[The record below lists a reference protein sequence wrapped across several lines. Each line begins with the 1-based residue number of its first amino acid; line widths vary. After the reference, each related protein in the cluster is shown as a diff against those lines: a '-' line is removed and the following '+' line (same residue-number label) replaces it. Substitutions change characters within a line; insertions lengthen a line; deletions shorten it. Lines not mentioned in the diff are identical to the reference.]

1 MAKIQ
6 GHTAAARALL
16 VAFCLVGAASIANQP
31 AQGAPPEQAPAEK
44 PADAKPAEPPAA
56 PKPAPVR
63 NTKEWNLPSKGKP
76 AIDGY
81 DPVAYFPEFGGK
93 ATKGKAEF
101 AVNHQGVF
109 YWFASAEHRAAF
121 LKDPARFEPAHGGWC
136 SYAIVTNDKV
146 EIEPKSFIVKDGRL
160 FLFYDGFGGDAKAKW
175 LKKDHQQQADAA
187 DKNWKTI
194 SGEDP
199 RR

>member
-1 MAKIQ
+1 MRMIQ
-6 GHTAAARALL
+6 RPSATASALL
-16 VAFCLVGAASIANQP
+16 LSFSFVGGAHFAPQP
-31 AQGAPPEQAPAEK
+31 ALAEPPAQAPAEK
-44 PADAKPAEPPAA
+44 PAEAKPAEPPAA
-56 PKPAPVR
+56 PKPAPTR

-101 AVNHQGVF
+101 ATNHGGVI
-109 YWFASAEHRAAF
+109 YWFASADHRAAF

-146 EIEPKSFIVKDGRL
+146 EIDAESFIVKDGRL

-175 LKKDHQQQADAA
+175 LKKDHQQQADSA
-187 DKNWKTI
+187 DKNWKKI
-194 SGEDP
+194 SGEEP